1 MDLEMVHKQ
10 EMIAYIK
17 NAVEYIEMAMNVVEC
32 DDEFNDG
39 QSELLN
45 AIYKDA
51 SKAWDILKTY
61 TEG

>member
-1 MDLEMVHKQ
+1 MVHKQ

>member
-1 MDLEMVHKQ
+1 MDLEMAHKQ